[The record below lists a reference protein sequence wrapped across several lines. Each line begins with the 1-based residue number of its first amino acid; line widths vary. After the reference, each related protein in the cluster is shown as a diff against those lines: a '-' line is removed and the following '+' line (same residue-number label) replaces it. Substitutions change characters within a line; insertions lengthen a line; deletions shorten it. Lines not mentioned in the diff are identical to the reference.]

1 MIKREGEALGNFC
14 CRIQTQLN
22 FRLSRR
28 LDRSVEDLSL
38 SETLSINLGHFVF
51 VYKGENKKLVKIRR
65 FHDEFQII

>member
-14 CRIQTQLN
+14 CRFQRQLN
-22 FRLSRR
+22 SRLSRR
-28 LDRSVEDLSL
+28 LDRSVKDLSL
-38 SETLSINLGHFVF
+38 SETLSINLGHF